1 MANKRRLAGERQAL
15 VRPTFMTP
23 NILYVKGVDIGEKRA
38 RLLPVAMAIVA
49 NIRWRDPVP

>member
-15 VRPTFMTP
+15 VRPTFKTP

-49 NIRWRDPVP
+49 NLVSA